1 MLIDSLTLHNFGVYE
16 GRHNVELSP
25 PNQDQP
31 VLLFG
36 GLNGRGKTTFMDA
49 IQLALYGKLAQTSNR
64 GSLAYNDYLNKCIH
78 SAVPKGEGASVGISF
93 RYASDGVEH
102 EYNVRRLWKGA
113 ASGTREQ
120 IQVMKDGVR
129 DRLLEENWAEFVET
143 LLPNRVAQ
151 LFFFDGERVE
161 ALANPDTASEV
172 LSTAIRALLGLDLVD
187 RLTADLQVLERRKKV
202 SGARSADRESVRQ
215 LQVELD
221 DTYQNLDAAR
231 QERAGAQAELDR
243 TAARLRECNNRLRH
257 EGAEIAERREALDA
271 ETTQNRDELHRL
283 HRELEAAAY
292 GALPL
297 ALVQPA
303 LQAIQRQS
311 EVETRAET
319 ERMVASALKG
329 RNSALLAWLTQRPR
343 SKKLVSEVQA
353 FLEEEVVEPG
363 AAEVDAYLDLPGA
376 ARSQLTDILANRL
389 SNELRNRNE
398 LLEAVGAVNARL
410 DDLDR
415 TLAALPAPE
424 SLTPLLEKR
433 AELKS
438 RLATLESKLDTLE
451 QSVQQL
457 VRLEEQQNRRLST
470 KLETIT
476 LRELEREDSE
486 HMLKFSKRARSTL
499 QNFRQR
505 VLEARIAGLETEVLN
520 SFRHLLAKEN
530 LVDSIRIDP
539 ESFSLTVH
547 SVDGE
552 TLPTDRLS
560 AGERQLLAVS
570 ILWGLAKASGRR
582 LPVVIDTPM
591 GRLDSSHRE
600 NLLDRYFPRA
610 SHQVVLLSTDEEI
623 DEASYRRLEPSIGRA
638 YRLEY
643 SDATKSTTIHPGYFW
658 EH

>member
-1 MLIDSLTLHNFGVYE
+1 MVIDNLTLHNFGVYE
-16 GRHNVELSP
+16 GRHKVELSP

-64 GSLAYNDYLNKCIH
+64 GSLAYNNYLNKCIH
-78 SAVPKGEGASVGISF
+78 SAVPRDEGASVGISF

-113 ASGTREQ
+113 ASSIREQ

-161 ALANPDTASEV
+161 ALANPDTASAV

-215 LQVELD
+215 LEVELD
-221 DTYQNLDAAR
+221 DTNRRLDAAK
-231 QERAGAQAELDR
+231 QDRAGVQAELDR
-243 TAARLRECNNRLRH
+243 TAAKLRECKNRLRH

-271 ETTQNRDELHRL
+271 EATQSRDEMHRL
-283 HRELEAAAY
+283 HRELEAVAY

-297 ALVQPA
+297 ALVQPL
-303 LQAIQRQS
+303 LQTIQRQS

-319 ERMVASALKG
+319 DRMVASALQD
-329 RNSALLAWLTQRPR
+329 RNAALLAWLGQRPR
-343 SKKLVSEVQA
+343 SRKLVAEVRA
-353 FLEEEVVEPG
+353 FLDEELVEHG
-363 AAEVDAYLDLPGA
+363 AAKVDAYLDLPGA
-376 ARSQLTDILANRL
+376 TRSQLADILANRL
-389 SNELRNRNE
+389 SNEVRNRNE
-398 LLEAVGAVNARL
+398 LLEAVDSISARL

-424 SLTPLLEKR
+424 SLAPLLEER
-433 AELKS
+433 AALES
-438 RLATLESKLDTLE
+438 RLATLETQYGALE

-457 VRLEEQQNRRLST
+457 VRLEEQQKRRLST
-470 KLETIT
+470 KLETIA

-486 HMLKFSKRARSTL
+486 RMLKFSNRARSSL
-499 QNFRQR
+499 RAFRHR
-505 VLEARIAGLETEVLN
+505 VLEARISVLETEVLD

-530 LVDSIRIDP
+530 LVDCIRIDP
-539 ESFSLTVH
+539 ETFSLTVH

-591 GRLDSSHRE
+591 GRLDSNHRE

-623 DEASYRRLEPSIGRA
+623 DEASYRRLGPSIGRA

-643 SDATKSTTIHPGYFW
+643 SDAAKSTTVQPGYFW